1 MTTSTFQLYNEYH
14 LGDCVF
20 VCVYFYLIREYIEK
34 NDIHIVF
41 YVDPRYIP
49 HLQEFIPSKNISM
62 EDILHK
68 KGSSTWIASNTY
80 PFNWYNAEKRDS
92 DSLIL
97 LDVFLEKFL
106 PQIFVE
112 HLKIPIRMT
121 EFIYED
127 PDLLERYDHLDPMY
141 HNLDILIINSDGLSG
156 QINIDN
162 SRLYQY
168 IRQLH
173 KKYKIATTKK
183 VEGVPCTLD
192 DQLTIKGIA
201 AISTHSK
208 IIMAH
213 NTGPIVGLM
222 NRYTLD
228 YMKQF
233 YIVDDNCCFN
243 KKKFKNV
250 RGLYDIEME
259 EIDTLLST

>member
-1 MTTSTFQLYNEYH
+1 MSTFHLYNECH

-20 VCVYFYLIREYIEK
+20 VCVYFYLIRDYIEK

-41 YVDPRYIP
+41 YIHPQYIP
-49 HLQEFIPSKNISM
+49 QIQEFIPSKNISI
-62 EDILHK
+62 EDIRHK
-68 KGSSTWIASNTY
+68 KGINAWIGNSSY
-80 PFNWYNAEKRDS
+80 PLHFYNAEKRDS

-97 LDVFLEKFL
+97 FDVFLEKFFSHL
-106 PQIFVE
+106 FVE
-112 HLKIPIRMT
+112 HLKIPITMT

-127 PDLLERYDHLDPMY
+127 PDLLERYNDLDPMY
-141 HNLDILIINSDGLSG
+141 HDLDILVINSDGLSN
-156 QINIDN
+156 QIKIDD

-183 VEGVPCTLD
+183 VEGVSCTMD

-213 NTGPIVGLM
+213 NTGPSVALM

-233 YIVDDNCCFN
+233 YTVDLFVCYN

-250 RGLYDIEME
+250 HGLYDIDTE
-259 EIDTLLST
+259 EIDSFLQS